1 MSNYDFTLELEVL
14 REISANIVA
23 KFSNFMDKYHI
34 DEENENNKYAKKYWE
49 LVDLREEMY
58 YAKSIDEL
66 NQIEHIF
73 IEAEKMLNKRPTI
86 RFKIPYKKKIMR
98 LYKND

>member
-1 MSNYDFTLELEVL
+1 MGNYDFTLELEVL
-14 REISANIVA
+14 REFSANIVT

-34 DEENENNKYAKKYWE
+34 NENDKNNEYAKKYWE

-66 NQIEHIF
+66 NQIERILL
-73 IEAEKMLNKRPTI
+73 EAERMLDR
-86 RFKIPYKKKIMR
+86 
-98 LYKND
+98 

>member
-1 MSNYDFTLELEVL
+1 MGNYDFTLELEVL
-14 REISANIVA
+14 REFSANIVT

-34 DEENENNKYAKKYWE
+34 NENDKNNEYAKKYWE

-66 NQIEHIF
+66 NQIERIF
-73 IEAEKMLNKRPTI
+73 LEAERMLDR
-86 RFKIPYKKKIMR
+86 
-98 LYKND
+98 

>member
-1 MSNYDFTLELEVL
+1 MGKYNFTLELEVL
-14 REISANIVA
+14 REISANIVT

-34 DEENENNKYAKKYWE
+34 NENDKNNKYAKKYWE

-66 NQIEHIF
+66 NQIERIF
-73 IEAEKMLNKRPTI
+73 LEAERMLDR
-86 RFKIPYKKKIMR
+86 
-98 LYKND
+98 

>member
-1 MSNYDFTLELEVL
+1 MGNYDFTLELEVL
-14 REISANIVA
+14 REFSANIVT

-34 DEENENNKYAKKYWE
+34 NENDKNNEYAKKYWE

-66 NQIEHIF
+66 NQIERIF
-73 IEAEKMLNKRPTI
+73 LEAEKMLDR
-86 RFKIPYKKKIMR
+86 
-98 LYKND
+98 

>member
-1 MSNYDFTLELEVL
+1 MNNYDFTLELEVL

-34 DEENENNKYAKKYWE
+34 DEEDENNEYAKKYWE

-66 NQIEHIF
+66 NQIEYIF
-73 IEAEKMLNKRPTI
+73 IEAEKMLNKRPTVTF
-86 RFKIPYKKKIMR
+86 RLFYKKKTNGVIS
-98 LYKND
+98 K